1 MSVTLD
7 EEEVVHGIGADGR
20 PDPEYPRSL
29 GILPAP
35 PGRRS
40 LAFTIDTAFLLILT
54 LPLSLGTFPL
64 WMRAGVELL
73 EQPEALF
80 DNGDFVWG
88 LIFYGIGQLLLMIY
102 LLVQLIM
109 HGRKGITIGKRMV
122 GIRSVNVVRFTK
134 PGFWR
139 MTLRGIVFW
148 ASLTIVPLLGAVPFL
163 LSPLWDPEK
172 RGRGWLD
179 RMGGNWLVDIRHG
192 LDPFDTKAM
201 RHARRRLE
209 KPELRP
215 EEQMPSL
222 ATGVSGAVP
231 AFIPAARSKS
241 GVISARP
248 AEGDESIHWQPP
260 AIDAPPAPAIAT
272 PPPVQSAPPA
282 PAAQSA
288 PRAQSAPA
296 AVAARPGAILEFD
309 GGARVR
315 VVGTGLLGR
324 APIAPD
330 GEHFEHLLPVDD
342 PSRLIS
348 KTHAGFEVDGRG
360 CWFTDRGSVNGV
372 EVTEPGSSAR
382 ELAPWQRQ
390 LLPWGTTVTL
400 GGRTLTL
407 SPDPNPNGSD
417 A

>member
-20 PDPEYPRSL
+20 PDPAYPRSL

-35 PGRRS
+35 LGRRA

-64 WMRAGVELL
+64 WMRAGIELL
-73 EQPEALF
+73 EQPETLF

-109 HGRKGITIGKRMV
+109 HGKKCITIGKRMV
-122 GIRSVNVVRFTK
+122 GIRSVNVVRFSK

-148 ASLTIVPLLGAVPFL
+148 ASLTIIPLLGAVPFL

-179 RMGGNWLVDIRHG
+179 RIGGNWLIDIRHG
-192 LDPFDTKAM
+192 LDPFDTKAL

-248 AEGDESIHWQPP
+248 AEGDESVHWQPP
-260 AIDAPPAPAIAT
+260 AIEEPPAPAIVT
-272 PPPVQSAPPA
+272 PPP
-282 PAAQSA
+282 
-288 PRAQSAPA
+288 AQSAPA
-296 AVAARPGAILEFD
+296 AFAARPGAILEFD
-309 GGARVR
+309 GGARIR

-324 APIAPD
+324 APLAPD
-330 GEHFEHLLPVDD
+330 GEHFDHLLPVDD
-342 PSRLIS
+342 QSRLIS
-348 KTHAGFEVDGRG
+348 KTHAGFEVDNHG

-382 ELAPWQRQ
+382 ELTPWQRQ